1 MVRMGPN
8 RRMRRAN
15 NDAPYVPILDATLT
29 DVVVRDTAVTETVS
43 V

>member
-1 MVRMGPN
+1 
-8 RRMRRAN
+8 MRRAN

-29 DVVVRDTAVTETVS
+29 DEGGRGTTVTETVS